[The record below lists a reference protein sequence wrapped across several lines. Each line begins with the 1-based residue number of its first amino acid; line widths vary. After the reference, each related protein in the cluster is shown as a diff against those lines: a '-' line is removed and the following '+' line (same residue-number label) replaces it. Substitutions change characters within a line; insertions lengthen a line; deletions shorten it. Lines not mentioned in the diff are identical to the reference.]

1 MSAVP
6 LLNFYFLLSL
16 VMRCSNI
23 STICYLHVKLRAAP
37 QDDHGAVQ
45 LNLAHMAVSCL
56 TPMRDVC
63 EIAAYIS
70 RIADRGEVD
79 DINYANLEAILHK
92 RLIYKATVP
101 GKWGEHCSSGSKKK
115 AAE

>member
-1 MSAVP
+1 M
-6 LLNFYFLLSL
+6 
-16 VMRCSNI
+16 
-23 STICYLHVKLRAAP
+23 KLRAAP

-79 DINYANLEAILHK
+79 DINYANLEAIPHK

-101 GKWGEHCSSGSKKK
+101 GKWGEHCSSGSKKRLLSDK
-115 AAE
+115 KCHKQCFKRVSEAIGLVPLRMI